1 MKKIFT
7 LIAAVA
13 FAASA
18 SAQVLTFT
26 KFDKG
31 AAPENITKEGLVLT
45 ITDTDGKLACDSNSA
60 YFGTTSDYQKFET
73 RLKTGGK
80 SSSKNGL
87 TLTLPADGTLK
98 VYARTGKN
106 ADTDRNIVLTQD
118 GTDLVDKVLLESDA
132 VKATIEE
139 VEKNVYPVI
148 STAAKKGDVV
158 ITYPVNSINI
168 YAIELTTGGET
179 NGISKVY
186 TYSATDNTFN
196 LAGVKVANNAKGLII
211 KGGKKIVKK

>member
-13 FAASA
+13 FAATA

-26 KFDKG
+26 EFAKG
-31 AAPENITKEGLVLT
+31 AQPANVSNEGLVLT
-45 ITDTDGKLACDSNSA
+45 ITDTDGKLSCDANTA
-60 YFGTTSDYQKFET
+60 YFGTADSYTSFTT

-98 VYARTGKN
+98 VYARTGSN
-106 ADTDRNIVLTQD
+106 GATDRNIVLTQND
-118 GTDLVDKVLLESDA
+118 KELVNKILLESEAVEVTIGEDA
-132 VKATIEE
+132 K
-139 VEKNVYPVI
+139 KVYPIVE
-148 STAAKKGDVV
+148 TAATKGDVV

-168 YAIELTTGGET
+168 YAIELVSGNST
-179 NGISKVY
+179 GISKVY
-186 TYSATDNTFN
+186 TYSASDNTFN
-196 LAGVKVANNAKGLII
+196 LAGVKVADTTKGLVI
-211 KGGKKIVKK
+211 KGGKKYIKK